1 MPDSPPSS
9 SLVTTIRHDDGAV
22 IEIRLNRPTARNA
35 LNQDILDQLRAGISV
50 AANNSE
56 VRAIILSGE
65 GKAFCAGM
73 DLRAVRNTPER
84 MGDLLMTLSR
94 LMREIRRAPQPTIA
108 CVQGAAIGGGCGL
121 MTVCDFSITHASAKI
136 GYPEVDLGVCPAVV
150 APWLVRRLGAGR
162 ARQLLLTGGTIK
174 ARDGFQIGLVTHL
187 ADLDDLHDEAM
198 QLARDLAK
206 GGRHAIEVTK
216 NWLNELDG
224 SMEDAIL
231 DKAAKLSA
239 EVVQQEEAQTRLARL
254 FDRN

>member
-1 MPDSPPSS
+1 
-9 SLVTTIRHDDGAV
+9 V

-35 LNQDILDQLRAGISV
+35 LNQEILDQLRSGMGV
-50 AANNSE
+50 AANDPQ

-73 DLRAVRNTPER
+73 DLRAVRNTPEK

-94 LMREIRRAPQPTIA
+94 LMREIRRALQPTIA

-162 ARQLLLTGGTIK
+162 ARQLLLAGGTIK
-174 ARDGFQIGLVTHL
+174 GRDGFQIGLVSHL

-198 QLARDLAK
+198 QLARDLVK
-206 GGRHAIEVTK
+206 GGRNAIAVTK

-231 DKAAKLSA
+231 DKAAKISA
-239 EVVQQEEAQTRLARL
+239 DIVQQEEAQTRLAKF